1 VELYLIRHGE
11 SWNNANEHA
20 QARVQD
26 PPLTERGQEQAR
38 LVAAYLKNS
47 RKVSGEASLPQ
58 RLYNLSGFG
67 ITQLYTSPMRRA
79 LHTARFISDALGIV
93 AHVWTDIHE
102 HGGIWLA
109 RDGSTLPGMTR
120 SEILREFP
128 DYVLPDHITDDGWW
142 NRPWET
148 DDEAYARSVRVAEEL
163 RRRFTDT
170 DEKVALVTHGG
181 FADSLLCALFH
192 LPPAEHL
199 RFSHHNT
206 GITRVDITP
215 QWTKLR
221 YLNRVEHLPPPLIT

>member
-1 VELYLIRHGE
+1 MELYLIRHGE
-11 SWNNANEHA
+11 SWNNANEHV

-38 LVAAYLKNS
+38 RVAEHLRNS
-47 RKVSGEASLPQ
+47 QKVRADASVPQ
-58 RLYNLSGFG
+58 TLYNLDGFG

-79 LHTARFISDALGIV
+79 LQTARFISKALHLAV
-93 AHVWTDIHE
+93 HVWTDIHE

-120 SEILREFP
+120 SEMQREFP
-128 DYVLPDHITDDGWW
+128 DYILPDDITDEGWW

-148 DDEAYARSVRVAEEL
+148 DEAAYTRAGRVAAQL
-163 RRRFTDT
+163 RQRFADS
-170 DEKVALVTHGG
+170 DERIALVTHGG

-192 LPPAEHL
+192 LPPVDHL

-221 YLNRVEHLPPPLIT
+221 YLNRVDHLPPHLIT